1 VKRLTMLAAL
11 LLAGAVY
18 AHDDHIGPN
27 GGYTKHLGAA
37 SVELVTD
44 GATVRVYVRD
54 EKTETPLDLAG
65 AKGRAIL
72 LVGGK
77 TETIALQPVGGILA
91 GTAKQAIAADAKVA
105 ISLQIPSLAGVPS
118 STFELARK
126 ATLPT
131 GTGH

>member
-1 VKRLTMLAAL
+1 MKRLTMFAAM
-11 LLAGAVY
+11 LLAGAAL

-44 GATVRVYVRD
+44 GATVRIYVRD
-54 EKTETPLDLAG
+54 EKTETPLDLTG
-65 AKGRAIL
+65 AKGRAIVL
-72 LVGGK
+72 AGGK
-77 TETIALQPVGGILA
+77 TETIALQPANGVLA
-91 GTAKQAIAADAKVA
+91 GTAKQAIPGDAKVA
-105 ISLQIPSLAGVPS
+105 ISLQMPGQASVPS

-126 ATLPT
+126 ATLPA